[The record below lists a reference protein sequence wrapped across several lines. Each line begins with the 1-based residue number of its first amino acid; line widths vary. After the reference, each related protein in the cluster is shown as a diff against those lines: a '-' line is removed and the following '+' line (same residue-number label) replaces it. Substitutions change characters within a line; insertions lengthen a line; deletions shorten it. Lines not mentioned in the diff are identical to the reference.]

1 MGVSVPAAF
10 AVILMA
16 ALVSFGMLYVSSE
29 NAYSM
34 VHDATEDYNRM
45 TIKTKTSELEL
56 AGYNYTTQPNVTVY
70 DITFNVTNVGSTLS
84 PSRWTFIYDGVVTNT
99 AVLISSSKIYLLPGE
114 WIGVTVQN
122 LQKDATQVH
131 SLVISTEVGC
141 GLKIKWKWV
150 GNTTNGSPQV
160 VSSAWYCPVEG

>member
-10 AVILMA
+10 AVLLIAM
-16 ALVSFGMLYVSSE
+16 LVSFGMLYVSSE

-34 VHDATEDYNRM
+34 VHEATDDYNRM
-45 TIKTKTSELEL
+45 VLRTKTSELEL
-56 AGYNYTTQPNVTVY
+56 TGYNYTVGTGFY
-70 DITFNVTNVGSTLS
+70 DITFNITNRGSTLS
-84 PSRWTFIYDGVVTNT
+84 PVRWTYIFDGIVTTTSVV
-99 AVLISSSKIYLLPGE
+99 APGREYLLPGE
-114 WIGVTVQN
+114 WTAVTVQN
-122 LQKDATQVH
+122 LQTDPTITY
-131 SLVISTEVGC
+131 SLVVSTEVGC